1 MPHQV
6 RHDMPIKSGN
16 VRALHYHGIFS
27 GIRMIYRSGSSR
39 KMKSLKIHFGLA
51 LLLFVCFVVGCVHGP
66 ARYRPASWDNTRF
79 DLKAIADNPNQPL
92 LQVIIVYGPWWC
104 HHSALRLACSD
115 RPVLFWD
122 PGGSYGT
129 FHQEEI
135 RSRDLIRKDPPDLQA
150 YLQFTWNY
158 SSVEVEVFEWDL
170 GLEYAHELYD
180 VLSNGTDK
188 NHPAGRFTTTTMGGF
203 CCVALSDFLHRF
215 AAKIMTV
222 PKSYFFPHD
231 LARVLYTQS
240 PKRVLAFRRG
250 KQLIYVPPRMT
261 SGDTDSSPIRKP

>member
-1 MPHQV
+1 MC
-6 RHDMPIKSGN
+6 
-16 VRALHYHGIFS
+16 YHSAKIFFGFLMIHRS
-27 GIRMIYRSGSSR
+27 SSPQKIRSPR
-39 KMKSLKIHFGLA
+39 IHFATA
-51 LLLFVCFVVGCVHGP
+51 LLLFLCFVGCVHGP
-66 ARYRPASWDNTRF
+66 ARYRPASWDHARV
-79 DLKAIADNPNQPL
+79 DLKSVADTPDQPL

-104 HHSALRLACSD
+104 HHSALRLVCPD

-129 FHQEEI
+129 FHQEDI
-135 RSRDLIRKDPPDLQA
+135 RSKDLIVKNPPDLEA
-150 YLQFTWNY
+150 YLQFTWKY

-170 GLEYAHELYD
+170 GLEPAQELYD
-180 VLSNGTDK
+180 VLSSGTNK
-188 NHPAGRFTTTTMGGF
+188 NHPAGKFKTATMGGL

-215 AAKIMTV
+215 ATKIMTV

-250 KQLIYVPPRMT
+250 KQLLFTPPRLT
-261 SGDTDSSPIRKP
+261 SAETNSSPIRNP

>member
-1 MPHQV
+1 MIGRV
-6 RHDMPIKSGN
+6 RRGKC
-16 VRALHYHGIFS
+16 
-27 GIRMIYRSGSSR
+27 
-39 KMKSLKIHFGLA
+39 KIHFTLG
-51 LLLFVCFVVGCVHGP
+51 LLLFICFVGCVHGP
-66 ARYRPASWDNTRF
+66 APYRPTRWEITRF
-79 DLKAIADNPNQPL
+79 DLKSIADNPNQPL
-92 LQVIIVYGPWWC
+92 LQVIIVYGPGWC

-129 FHQEEI
+129 FHNEDI
-135 RSRDLIRKDPPDLQA
+135 RSKDLIRKDPPDLQA

-180 VLSNGTDK
+180 VLSDGTDK

-215 AAKIMTV
+215 ATKIMTV

-250 KQLIYVPPRMT
+250 KQLIYAPPRLT
-261 SGDTDSSPIRKP
+261 SGDSGSSPIRKP